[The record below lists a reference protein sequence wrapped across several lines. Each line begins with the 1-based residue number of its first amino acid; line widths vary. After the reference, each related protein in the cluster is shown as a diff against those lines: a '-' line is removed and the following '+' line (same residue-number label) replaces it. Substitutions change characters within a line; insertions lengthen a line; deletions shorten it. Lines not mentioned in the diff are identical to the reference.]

1 MNKPQA
7 PIDYNNP
14 VITIKGLKKSFD
26 DYHVLRGV
34 DLQLFQGE
42 NLVVLGRS
50 GTGKSVLIKIVSG
63 LLTADHGSVNVLGCD
78 INKVTPKELQELQ
91 GENLVVLGRSGTGK
105 SVLIKIVSGLLTADH
120 GSVNVLG
127 CDINKVTPKELQE
140 LRIRIGF
147 SFQNSALYDS
157 MTVRKNLE
165 FPLVRNRK
173 GIGKKEI
180 DAKVDEVLEAVGLRQ
195 TINQMP
201 SELSG
206 GQRKR
211 IGIARTLIL
220 NPEIML
226 YDEPT
231 AGLDPITCI
240 DINELINEVQEQYKT
255 SSIIITHDLTCA
267 KQTGDRIA
275 MLLDGQFQHQGTFEE
290 VFDTDDK
297 RVKPFFDYNFIK

>member
-1 MNKPQA
+1 MEKAKTQ
-7 PIDYNNP
+7 IDYTNN
-14 VITIKGLKKSFD
+14 VIKIRGLEKSFE
-26 DYHVLRGV
+26 DYAVLRGI
-34 DLQLFQGE
+34 DLDLYQGE

-50 GTGKSVLIKIVSG
+50 GSGKSVLIKLISG
-63 LLTADHGSVNVLGCD
+63 LLKPDKGIIEVLGYD
-78 INKVTPKELQELQ
+78 V
-91 GENLVVLGRSGTGK
+91 S
-105 SVLIKIVSGLLTADH
+105 KITDQQ
-120 GSVNVLG
+120 
-127 CDINKVTPKELQE
+127 LQE

-173 GIGKKEI
+173 NITRKEI
-180 DAKVDEVLEAVGLRQ
+180 DLAVVTVLEAVGLLH

-201 SELSG
+201 AELSG

-211 IGIARTLIL
+211 VGIARTLIL
-220 NPEIML
+220 NPEVML

-240 DINELINEVQEQYKT
+240 EINDLINEVQQRFNT

-267 KQTGDRIA
+267 KATGDRIS
-275 MLLDGQFQHQGTFEE
+275 MLLDGKFQREGTFDE
-290 VFDTDDK
+290 VFNTLDK
-297 RVKPFFDYNFIK
+297 HIKPFFDYNFIQ

>member
-1 MNKPQA
+1 MEKAKAN
-7 PIDYNNP
+7 IDYNNT
-14 VITIKGLKKSFD
+14 VIKLRGVAKSFE
-26 DYHVLRGV
+26 DYAVLRGI
-34 DLQLFQGE
+34 DLDLYQGE

-50 GTGKSVLIKIVSG
+50 GSGKSVLIKLISG
-63 LLTADHGSVNVLGCD
+63 LLKPDKGTIEVLGNDVCCLSD
-78 INKVTPKELQELQ
+78 KQL
-91 GENLVVLGRSGTGK
+91 R
-105 SVLIKIVSGLLTADH
+105 
-120 GSVNVLG
+120 
-127 CDINKVTPKELQE
+127 E

-165 FPLVRNRK
+165 FPLVRNRTN
-173 GIGKKEI
+173 ITRQEI
-180 DAKVDEVLEAVGLRQ
+180 DKEVEEVLEAVGLSQ

-201 SELSG
+201 AELSG

-240 DINELINEVQEQYKT
+240 EINELINEVQQRYNT

-267 KQTGDRIA
+267 KSTGDRIS
-275 MLLDGQFQHQGTFEE
+275 MLIDGLFQRTGTFDE
-290 VFDTDDK
+290 VFDTNDK
-297 RVKPFFDYNFIK
+297 RIKPFFDYNFTQ

>member
-1 MNKPQA
+1 MRG
-7 PIDYNNP
+7 ID
-14 VITIKGLKKSFD
+14 LK
-26 DYHVLRGV
+26 
-34 DLQLFQGE
+34 LFQGE

-50 GTGKSVLIKIVSG
+50 GTGKSVLIKIISG
-63 LLTADHGSVNVLGCD
+63 LLQADKGHIEVLGQD
-78 INKVTPKELQELQ
+78 INKISD
-91 GENLVVLGRSGTGK
+91 R
-105 SVLIKIVSGLLTADH
+105 
-120 GSVNVLG
+120 
-127 CDINKVTPKELQE
+127 ELQE

-173 GIGKKEI
+173 GITKAEI
-180 DAKVDEVLEAVGLRQ
+180 DDAVESVLDAVGLSQ

-240 DINELINEVQEQYKT
+240 EINELINEVQQKYKT

-275 MLLDGQFQHQGTFEE
+275 MLLDGQFQRQGTFDE
-290 VFDTDDK
+290 VFDTKDE
-297 RVKPFFDYNFIK
+297 RVKPFFDYNFIR